1 MGMRISKRRSLK
13 ISKPMRSSKNT
24 EEAQKKRKQHEKELK
39 SFRNKMGSNII
50 WFDSLS
56 KTKQYDLLFS
66 WKRSKFINNRTAP
79 EYVIVSKKTPL
90 DPLRPWGRKKITKV
104 KELRYP
110 ASLKHFIIKCKDM
123 REYKPNVIKVRENT
137 IDLILNQ
144 K

>member
-1 MGMRISKRRSLK
+1 MK
-13 ISKPMRSSKNT
+13 SKNT
-24 EEAQKKRKQHEKELK
+24 EEYQKKRKQHEKELK
-39 SFRNKMGSNII
+39 SFRNKMGSNIV

-56 KTKQYDLLFS
+56 RKKQYDLLFS
-66 WKRSKFINNRTAP
+66 WKSFKYLNKITKP
-79 EYVIVSKKTPL
+79 EYVTKYKKIPL
-90 DPLRPWGRKKITKV
+90 DPLRPWGPKKTIKL

-110 ASLKHFIIKCKDM
+110 ASLKHFIIECKDM

>member
-1 MGMRISKRRSLK
+1 MSMRRN
-13 ISKPMRSSKNT
+13 KNT

-66 WKRSKFINNRTAP
+66 WKRNKFLNKRTAP

-110 ASLKHFIIKCKDM
+110 ASLKHFIVKCKDM
-123 REYKPNVIKVRENT
+123 REYKPSVIKVRENT